1 MQFSDAR
8 ELDSLQ
14 VFWVLTRWKVRS
26 NKQLFHKLQL
36 TKIVAHH
43 VTMYKVFKKFF

>member
-26 NKQLFHKLQL
+26 NKQLFDKLQL